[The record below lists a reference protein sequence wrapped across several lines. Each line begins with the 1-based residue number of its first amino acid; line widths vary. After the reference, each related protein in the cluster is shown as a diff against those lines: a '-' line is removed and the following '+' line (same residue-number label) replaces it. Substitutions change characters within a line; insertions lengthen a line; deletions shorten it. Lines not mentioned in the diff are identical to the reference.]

1 MPSNINPYNIDGTF
15 PVAGQDNASQGFRD
29 NFTNIKNNFIDAS
42 NEITEL
48 QSKAIVTSAL
58 SGQTLINNMA
68 GTPLIAPKL
77 QAWTQSLIDLGVVQT
92 AATLDFTQGN
102 FQKITTG
109 GAISL
114 SFANWPASTGA
125 ASLGYG
131 SMRIWIVVTNVAH
144 TVTLPSSVTIGDTDL
159 AGFNSTNGSIT
170 FDVPGNY
177 VFDFSSVDG
186 GQNFLIFDLT
196 RNRVQ
201 FRDPSFYFNTDV
213 SPTFL
218 IGFGQQILPLAI
230 ELATGSDTLEIH
242 GSQTNYSGV
251 LENGNNVGQYG
262 VWSQNPV
269 YSQLNGNANIAGYSV
284 ATSRAYVNSQ
294 GVPVVDQTVVV
305 QPNDIIGY
313 YNFLGATLNTTPQYF
328 GNLDLT
334 ISEFGTIRGY
344 ATGASNNLSIDP
356 SPGGNLWFGTKADST
371 IYSGGYLKAAMSL
384 ENDQSAHF
392 YGVVTTNSGTVE
404 AGTNLQ
410 SVATTG
416 AHTINTYANIST
428 LIIDSLNSATITGL
442 LTVVLPSSP
451 VNGQKIK
458 IASVAP
464 ITTANVW
471 APASALVKYVP
482 TNYFSSGNV
491 NINLIYQTTS
501 STWYRV

>member
-58 SGQTLINNMA
+58 SGQTLINDMA

-201 FRDPSFYFNTDV
+201 FRDPSFYYNPAV
-213 SPTFL
+213 NPTLL
-218 IGFGQQILPLAI
+218 IGYNLPTYQTALTVEQGQDAMSVLGSINTVNGANLMLSTINTATVQSQAAQNGYGVTASRGNLALGTILPTVSGDLLGFFQAY
-230 ELATGSDTLEIH
+230 S
-242 GSQTNYSGV
+242 YSGV
-251 LENGNNVGQYG
+251 GGIGGFQ
-262 VWSQNPV
+262 
-269 YSQLNGNANIAGYSV
+269 
-284 ATSRAYVNSQ
+284 
-294 GVPVVDQTVVV
+294 QTAA
-305 QPNDIIGY
+305 IGY
-313 YNFLGATLNTTPQYF
+313 YT
-328 GNLDLT
+328 
-334 ISEFGTIRGY
+334 
-344 ATGASNNLSIDP
+344 TGANGTGNGL
-356 SPGGNLWFGTKADST
+356 GGNIGFFTRQDGTSSQT
-371 IYSGGYLKAAMSL
+371 VTQAMGI
-384 ENDQSAHF
+384 ENDQSVHV
-392 YGVVTTNSGTVE
+392 YGTFRTDAGTIE
-404 AGTNLQ
+404 AGANLQ

-428 LIIDSLNSATITGL
+428 LIIDSVNSATITGL